1 MPQKHLLLC
10 FAQKYF
16 FSSLPP
22 ELLPLTPLSNRQQH
36 TNMRTPMQHKHDDT
50 TENVTTPLE
59 CDDTQSPPHQ
69 TVSKS
74 IQP

>member
-1 MPQKHLLLC
+1 
-10 FAQKYF
+10 
-16 FSSLPP
+16 
-22 ELLPLTPLSNRQQH
+22 
-36 TNMRTPMQHKHDDT
+36 MQHKHDDT

-69 TVSKS
+69 KVSKA